1 MTTNTQNTQN
11 TQKTQSGNGG
21 RASAGARTILVTSA
35 TGKTGRRVAERLAAR
50 GVTVRHGSRTG
61 ATPFDWE
68 APETWG
74 PALRGADAAYV
85 AYYPD
90 LAAPGAVEAMRTFGR
105 LAVENGV
112 RRLTVLSGR
121 GEPEAVV
128 AEGALRE
135 AAGGVEMTVVRAS
148 FFAQNFSEGL
158 LAEGVAEG
166 MLVFPAGDTLEPFVD
181 VDDLADVIVE
191 TLTADGHAGRVHEV
205 TGPRPV
211 SFAEVAAEISRVSGR
226 PVVYEAM
233 PAAEYAGLL
242 TDFGLPAPEAEW
254 LAALFATLLD
264 GHNASA
270 TDGVKRVLGREPRSF
285 AAFAAEAWGGPTT

>member
-1 MTTNTQNTQN
+1 MTTNTKNTKN
-11 TQKTQSGNGG
+11 TPNDQAHST
-21 RASAGARTILVTSA
+21 RTVLVTSA
-35 TGKTGRRVAERLAAR
+35 SGKTGRRVAERLAAR
-50 GVTVRHGSRTG
+50 GATVRAGSRTG
-61 ATPFDWE
+61 STPFDWE

-90 LAAPGAVEAMRTFGR
+90 LAAPGAAEAMRTFGR
-105 LAVENGV
+105 LAAESGV
-112 RRLTVLSGR
+112 RRLTLLSGR

-128 AEGALRE
+128 AEEALRE
-135 AAGGVEMTVVRAS
+135 AADGVELTVVRAS

-158 LAEGVAEG
+158 LAEGVTAG
-166 MLVFPAGDTLEPFVD
+166 ALVFPAGDTAEPFID
-181 VDDLADVIVE
+181 ADDLADVVVE

-233 PAAEYAGLL
+233 AEAEYAGLL
-242 TDFGLPAPEAEW
+242 TGFGLPAPEAEW

-270 TDGVKRVLGREPRSF
+270 TDGVKRILGRDPRSF
-285 AAFAAEAWGGPTT
+285 AAFAAEAWGGPDA